1 VLLPEFTLERP
12 RSLGEAAALAS
23 RPGARLLAGGTGL
36 IPNLRLGLEAPKALV
51 SLEQVDE
58 LKKIHLEKN
67 EIRIGAGVTLQQ
79 LCEAGGIPAAL
90 KEAARAVGAPGHRSA
105 ATLGGNLCLDTRC
118 LYYNRSEEWRR
129 SNGYCLKRGGDTCH
143 VAPRGKVCRAA
154 FSGDLAPAL
163 FVLDAVVE
171 VFREGRM
178 ETRPFETLYR
188 DDGANAIALAPGE
201 IVAAVRIPA
210 RRVRSGYAKARSR
223 GAIDFPLAG
232 VAIALEVREG
242 RVAHLRAALTG
253 TNSCPILV
261 KDLETLV
268 GREPGGALEAA
279 LGKRVEKEVKPL
291 RTSVGAADYRRQV
304 AVVLARRLLARLTAA
319 DTTGETP

>member
-12 RSLGEAAALAS
+12 RSLREAAALAS

-36 IPNLRLGLEAPKALV
+36 VPNLRLGLEAPQALI
-51 SLEQVDE
+51 SLEQIHE
-58 LKKIHLEKN
+58 LK
-67 EIRIGAGVTLQQ
+67 EIDFRKSETRIGACVTLQQ
-79 LCEAGGIPAAL
+79 LCDAGGIPPAVQ
-90 KEAARAVGAPGHRSA
+90 EAARAVGAPAHRAA

-118 LYYNRSEEWRR
+118 LYYNRGEEWRR

-143 VAPRGKVCRAA
+143 VAPRGKLCRAA

-188 DDGANAIALAPGE
+188 DDGANALALAPGE
-201 IVAAVRIPA
+201 IVAAVRIPG
-210 RRVRSGYAKARSR
+210 RQVRSGYAKARSR

-232 VAIALEVREG
+232 VAIALELRQG
-242 RVAHLRAALTG
+242 RIAHLRAALTG

-261 KDLETLV
+261 EDLEALV
-268 GREPGGALEAA
+268 GREPGAALEAA
-279 LGKRVEKEVKPL
+279 LGKRVEKQVKPL

-304 AVVLARRLLARLTAA
+304 AVVLARRLLARLT
-319 DTTGETP
+319 TGESP